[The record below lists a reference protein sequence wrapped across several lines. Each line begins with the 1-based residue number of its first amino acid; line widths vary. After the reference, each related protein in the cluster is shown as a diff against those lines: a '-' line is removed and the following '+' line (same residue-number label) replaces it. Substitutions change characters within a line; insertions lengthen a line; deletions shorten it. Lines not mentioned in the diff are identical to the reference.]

1 MIKNIIFDLGGVL
14 LDIDFKLTTTAFEN
28 LGVQNPAALITQFT
42 ANDLFQKLEKG
53 LLTDIA
59 FYDEFRVST
68 HTKLSNLQIQTAW
81 NALLMQYRAN
91 SLDYLNTLSNHYSLY
106 LLSNTNKIH
115 YDSFSETLKKTTT
128 YNSLEGFFTKAYFSH
143 EIHLRKPDKEIFEY
157 VLQDASIQAHETLF
171 IDDTYTNLPE
181 AEALGFKTHLLTP
194 GEKIEDL
201 NYSDYCSASK

>member
-14 LDIDFKLTTTAFEN
+14 LNIDFKLTTTAFEN

-59 FYDEFRVST
+59 FYDAFRNYT
-68 HTKLSNLQIQTAW
+68 HTKLPNLQIQTAW
-81 NALLMQYRAN
+81 NALLLQYRAH
-91 SLDYLNTLSNHYSLY
+91 SLDYLKTLSNHYSLY

-115 YDSFSETLKKTTT
+115 YDSFSETLKNTTPYT
-128 YNSLEGFFTKAYFSH
+128 SLELFFTKAYFSH

-157 VLQDASIQAHETLF
+157 VLQDANIHAKETLF
-171 IDDTYTNLPE
+171 IDDTYTNLPQ
-181 AEALGFKTHLLTP
+181 AEALGFKTHLLKP
-194 GEKIEDL
+194 GEKIENL
-201 NYSDYCSASK
+201 HYNNY